1 MNSFPWL
8 QYLPSCFPGAD
19 SKKIASDGYKHAMA
33 MYEQPYKMTKKKLVS
48 QDSLSSVAF
57 IESCL

>member
-1 MNSFPWL
+1 MLDVENYRMAS
-8 QYLPSCFPGAD
+8 
-19 SKKIASDGYKHAMA
+19 SDGYKHAMA
-33 MYEQPYKMTKKKLVS
+33 MYEQLYKMTKKKLVS